1 MLTTVA
7 WKVRNEVT
15 YALEGSAF
23 IAGAAVQWLRDGLGI
38 IQKSSQV
45 EALAAKYS
53 DTGGVTFVPALV
65 GLGAPYWR
73 SGARGLITGINR
85 GTTAAHLARAALE
98 GIAFLQHD
106 IVRAMERD
114 SRKKLKLLKV
124 DGGASVN
131 NILMQFQA
139 DILGIR
145 IVRPQMVETTG
156 LGAAFLAGLG
166 VGLWKDQ
173 EEIRKSW
180 KQERAFFP
188 VLTKKKRDLLR
199 KKWAG
204 MVERA

>member
-1 MLTTVA
+1 MIHGLT
-7 WKVRNEVT
+7 
-15 YALEGSAF
+15 
-23 IAGAAVQWLRDGLGI
+23 
-38 IQKSSQV
+38 
-45 EALAAKYS
+45 
-53 DTGGVTFVPALV
+53 
-65 GLGAPYWR
+65 
-73 SGARGLITGINR
+73 R
-85 GTTAAHLARAALE
+85 GTTRGHIARATLE
-98 GIAFLQHD
+98 GIAFQQ
-106 IVRAMERD
+106 MEILELMQKEG
-114 SRKKLKLLKV
+114 RKKCTQLRV
-124 DGGASVN
+124 DGGACVN
-131 NILMQFQA
+131 NLLMQFQA